1 MKWKTALIIFG
12 VVLGALL
19 VYSFVIQPLLMRVVA
34 R

>member
-1 MKWKTALIIFG
+1 MKAKTVLIIFG

-19 VYSFVIQPLLMRVVA
+19 VYGFVIQPLIIRAVA